1 MQTREM
7 DQPTAPLRSRLG
19 AGRFCL
25 LAALCLSPAALAQ
38 TKTPKPAA
46 KNVVKPVEIPKGA
59 IKDADGTYRYTDA
72 KGKKWIYRKTPFGIS
87 RAEGKAVEDP
97 KVEDLK
103 KDENL
108 RLIDATTA
116 VEEGDNIRFE
126 RSGPFGVAKWERKKT
141 ELNEVEHAVWDREL
155 QKRAA
160 RENSISAVKD

>member
-1 MQTREM
+1 MKLKICTLLM
-7 DQPTAPLRSRLG
+7 VCVAAAIAADKAAPKK
-19 AGRFCL
+19 A
-25 LAALCLSPAALAQ
+25 
-38 TKTPKPAA
+38 KPAPNKVQEITIPPGA
-46 KNVVKPVEIPKGA
+46 VEVEPY
-59 IKDADGTYRYTDA
+59 TYRYTDA
-72 KGKKWIYRKTPFGIS
+72 QGKKWIYRKTPFGIS